1 MAVLAVG
8 SPNEF
13 PTIQAAINAARN
25 GDTIQISAGVYRE
38 SLIINKSI
46 YLVGAG
52 RTTVIQPGA
61 NNNGI
66 QLGAGSSGT
75 TISGVRVHD
84 GRAGVLTTARL
95 ENITIEN
102 SFFDNLERYA
112 VQISN
117 GTKNAIVRGNTI
129 RNVNVGVQVLSDA
142 ADITNN
148 VVVSDNRITD
158 VSGIALYLTPQTN
171 GTQGSGIYGDVSLSG
186 NSITQNVKLLGN
198 NLSLITLQL
207 DPSQDRSKI
216 VVADNLIKFRGTT
229 TTAKGAYGLRVSGN
243 AGELEVTG
251 NRFRGLNQKK
261 LTLGA
266 IWLDTQ
272 DSTLGN
278 ITDTAKFTIS
288 NNRIDSFNAA
298 IFYDGTLE
306 TSIESDAIGN
316 TESKIVRRLV
326 PFNDIYYGTP
336 SDNVIDGEQGSDI
349 LLGQK
354 GNDRL
359 NGQLGND
366 VLLGGDGEDILV
378 GGAGRDNLDGGAG
391 KDELTGGAGRD
402 KFRFTEVDAA
412 DTITDFNVKEDVINL
427 QVFTA
432 NGEYGS
438 SNPYADYIRFRQQGS
453 QTVVR
458 FDTNGDAPKGF
469 EAIAV
474 LQNVNAASLTA
485 ANFIFF

>member
-8 SPNEF
+8 SLSEF

-25 GDTIQISAGVYRE
+25 GDTIQIGAGVYRE

-46 YLVGAG
+46 SLVGAG

-66 QLGAGSSGT
+66 QLGIGSSGT
-75 TISGVRVHD
+75 KISGVRVQD

-95 ENITIEN
+95 ENITIED

-142 ADITNN
+142 ADITDN
-148 VVVSDNRITD
+148 VVVTNNRITD

-171 GTQGSGIYGDVSLSG
+171 GTQGAGIYGNVSLTE

-207 DPSQDRSKI
+207 DPSENRSKI

-229 TTAKGAYGLRVSGN
+229 TTPKGAYGLRVTGN
-243 AGELEVTG
+243 VSELEVTG
-251 NRFRGLNQKK
+251 NTFRGMNQKR
-261 LTLGA
+261 LTIGA
-266 IWLDTQ
+266 IWLDTE
-272 DSTLGN
+272 DATFGN
-278 ITDTAKFTIS
+278 FADTAKFTIS
-288 NNRIDSFNAA
+288 DNRISSFNAA

-306 TSIESDAIGN
+306 TDIEFDRLGN
-316 TESKIVRRLV
+316 TESKIARGLAS
-326 PFNDIYYGTP
+326 FNDIYYGTA
-336 SDNVIDGEQGSDI
+336 SDNVVNGERGSDI
-349 LLGQK
+349 LLGQE
-354 GNDRL
+354 GDDRL
-359 NGQLGND
+359 NGQSGND
-366 VLLGGDGEDILV
+366 ILLGGDGEDILV
-378 GGAGRDNLDGGAG
+378 GGVGRDNLDGGAG
-391 KDELTGGAGRD
+391 KDILTGGAGRD
-402 KFRFTEVDAA
+402 KFRFTEVDVA
-412 DTITDFNVKEDVINL
+412 DTITDFNVNEDVINL
-427 QVFTA
+427 QVFTTD
-432 NGEYGS
+432 GEYGS
-438 SNPYADYIRFRQQGS
+438 SNPFADYIQLRQQGS

-458 FDTNGDAPKGF
+458 FDTNGDASKGF

-474 LQNVNAASLTA
+474 LQNIRATSLTA
-485 ANFIFF
+485 ANFTFF